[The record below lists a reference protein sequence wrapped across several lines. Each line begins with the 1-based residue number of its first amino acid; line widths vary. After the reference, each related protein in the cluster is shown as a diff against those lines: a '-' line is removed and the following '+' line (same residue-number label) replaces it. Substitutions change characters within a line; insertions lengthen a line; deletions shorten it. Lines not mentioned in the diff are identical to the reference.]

1 MKILREMARGIEYEF
16 SVNRY
21 PPILPGIQLSDLVGR
36 TINSIRDLG
45 FVSGVNWSVEDEIG
59 NLTYER
65 GLMDSWLYYEGP
77 YEVALN
83 GMRIY
88 DDAQHLELSTPVFRD
103 PLDAVVYDKV
113 AERLAFLGINR
124 LKETHGEVYCYKNNT
139 SLLKGAL
146 GYESVAWGTHV
157 NFCVKRSVFNYD
169 KWSSLEEMLVP
180 FMVSR
185 VPLIGGG
192 GVLPKREDYTFEP
205 PTSSRLRGDRLVYVV
220 SPRAVFIKQISSI
233 DTTVERGFLNLRDEP
248 HADPEKYWRLHDI
261 NHEALR
267 SDFQIFLRDAL
278 EVFVLRAA
286 EEGLLANPP
295 KISDPFDAVKKV
307 ASETRSIDQSIGLKG
322 GGSGRLLSDIFAFYI
337 GAAERLIEDKGD
349 SEDMRVLKTIEG
361 VAQKLGEGGF
371 EDLGGSLD
379 WIAKMLLVDEYG
391 ARGDEMTT
399 ICNQYSLLDDS
410 TGFYT
415 GDEYQSADS
424 LFDPEASASFLA
436 AVFPQAEKIKE
447 HVRGGLSNPPSDT
460 RDYLRTEIVK
470 RFPTEITKMNW
481 WKIYFK
487 GGQIQLSEP
496 LKYGKEEADD
506 LLRAKSL
513 NELSLL
519 LKR

>member
-16 SVNRY
+16 SVNKY
-21 PPILPGIQLSDLVGR
+21 PPILPGIQLSDLIGR
-36 TINSIRDLG
+36 TINSIKDLG
-45 FVSGVNWSVEDEIG
+45 YVSALNWSVEDEIG

-65 GLMDSWLYYEGP
+65 GLLDSWLFYEGP

-113 AERLAFLGINR
+113 AERLAFLGIKR
-124 LKETHGEVYCYKNNT
+124 LKETHGDLYCYKNNT

-157 NFCVKRSVFNYD
+157 NFCVKRNTFNFD
-169 KWSSLEEMLVP
+169 RWNSLEEMLVP
-180 FMVSR
+180 FMISR
-185 VPLIGGG
+185 IPLIGGG
-192 GVLPKREDYTFEP
+192 GILPKRDEYAFEP

-267 SDFQIFLRDAL
+267 SDFQIFIRDAL

-286 EEGLLANPP
+286 EEGLLTNPP
-295 KISDPFDAVKKV
+295 KINDPFDAVKKV
-307 ASETRSIDQSIGLKG
+307 ASETGNLDQFLELKG
-322 GGSGRLLSDIFAFYI
+322 GGRARTLSDIFAFYI
-337 GAAERLIEDKGD
+337 GAAEKLIEEKGD
-349 SEDMRVLKTIEG
+349 AEDMRVLKIIDG
-361 VAQKLGEGGF
+361 VVQKLREGKF

-379 WIAKMLLVDEYG
+379 WIAKMLLIEDYG
-391 ARGDEMTT
+391 ARGEDMVT
-399 ICNQYSLLDDS
+399 ICNQYSLLDES

-415 GDEYQSADS
+415 NEEYRGADS
-424 LFDPEASASFLA
+424 LFDPEASSSFLA
-436 AVFPQAEKIKE
+436 AVFPQAGDIKDR
-447 HVRGGLSNPPSDT
+447 VKYGLLNPPSDT
-460 RDYLRTEIVK
+460 REYLRTSIVK
-470 RFPTEITKMNW
+470 KFASEITKMNW

-487 GGQIQLSEP
+487 GGLIQLSEP
-496 LKYGKEEADD
+496 LKYGKDESDT
-506 LLRAKSL
+506 LLNAKSL
-513 NELSLL
+513 NELASMI
-519 LKR
+519 KR

>member
-1 MKILREMARGIEYEF
+1 
-16 SVNRY
+16 
-21 PPILPGIQLSDLVGR
+21 
-36 TINSIRDLG
+36 
-45 FVSGVNWSVEDEIG
+45 
-59 NLTYER
+59 
-65 GLMDSWLYYEGP
+65 
-77 YEVALN
+77 
-83 GMRIY
+83 
-88 DDAQHLELSTPVFRD
+88 
-103 PLDAVVYDKV
+103 
-113 AERLAFLGINR
+113 
-124 LKETHGEVYCYKNNT
+124 
-139 SLLKGAL
+139 
-146 GYESVAWGTHV
+146 
-157 NFCVKRSVFNYD
+157 
-169 KWSSLEEMLVP
+169 
-180 FMVSR
+180 
-185 VPLIGGG
+185 
-192 GVLPKREDYTFEP
+192 
-205 PTSSRLRGDRLVYVV
+205 
-220 SPRAVFIKQISSI
+220 
-233 DTTVERGFLNLRDEP
+233 
-248 HADPEKYWRLHDI
+248 
-261 NHEALR
+261 
-267 SDFQIFLRDAL
+267 
-278 EVFVLRAA
+278 
-286 EEGLLANPP
+286 
-295 KISDPFDAVKKV
+295 
-307 ASETRSIDQSIGLKG
+307 
-322 GGSGRLLSDIFAFYI
+322 
-337 GAAERLIEDKGD
+337 
-349 SEDMRVLKTIEG
+349 MRVLKTIEG
-361 VAQKLGEGGF
+361 VAQKLGEGRF

-379 WIAKMLLVDEYG
+379 WIAKMLLVEEYG